1 MRGYALQELNVWS
14 LKTSDEV
21 GKWSNVHV
29 EPNNKLLGK
38 RLGKDRAKVRGEG
51 GKGKTTEQVFIGQ
64 FLMARK
70 PYKAS
75 HRA

>member
-51 GKGKTTEQVFIGQ
+51 GKGKDD
-64 FLMARK
+64 R
-70 PYKAS
+70 AS
-75 HRA
+75 VHRAVPDGEEAL